1 MGKREGKAG
10 FKKKALLGGGIVLL
24 AAGILYGGG
33 IFYYRERFF
42 YGTQINEIPC
52 ANLTAEEVEQKLK
65 EKVEDYTLE
74 ISLKEGKK
82 ESLSGKEIGY
92 AYVPDEAVKEARKQQ
107 NPLAWITGYFRT
119 RTYTAGEN
127 IQFNEELLKEKVC
140 ALDCVQKDSMKP
152 PKDAYIAFENNQ
164 FVIKEEES
172 GTTIELE
179 KLQEKVKDAVG
190 KSQRSLSAE
199 ESGVYKLP
207 TVTKESEVLKK
218 QQEVWNSCAAV
229 TVKYT
234 FGEQT
239 ELLDGMTVKDW
250 MTYDENGNYVE
261 NTVVLQEHIREYV
274 NALGEKYNT
283 AGKPRTITSTSTGQP
298 VSVEGGSYG
307 FLIDARGERRQLL
320 ADIQSHANVERE
332 PVYARKGAAYGANDL
347 GNTYVELDL
356 TAQHLWYYK
365 DGALLMDS
373 DFVSGTYYD
382 YGRRTPEGTYTLK
395 GKQRNQVLRPAPNED
410 GSYDYESPVSY
421 WMPFNGGIGLHD
433 ANWRWN
439 FGGNIYLYSGS
450 HGCIN
455 LPVSFAGNF
464 YEKIETG
471 CPVVCFY
478 R

>member
-1 MGKREGKAG
+1 MKKKEGKPD
-10 FKKKALLGGGIVLL
+10 FWKKAALGGGIAFLT
-24 AAGILYGGG
+24 AGIFYGAGA
-33 IFYYRERFF
+33 FYYRERFF
-42 YGTQINEIPC
+42 YGTQINDIPC
-52 ANLTAEEVEQKLK
+52 ANLTVKEAEQKLK

-82 ESLSGKEIGY
+82 ESLSGKEIDY
-92 AYVPDEAVKEARKQQ
+92 TYVPDKEVEKALEKQ
-107 NPLAWITGYFRT
+107 NPFAWITGFFHAKE
-119 RTYTAGEN
+119 YTAGEN
-127 IQFNEELLKEKVC
+127 ITFDESLLKEKIN
-140 ALDCVQKDSMKP
+140 AMDCVQEANMKP
-152 PKDAYIAFENNQ
+152 PKDAYIAFKNNQ
-164 FVIKEEES
+164 FVIKEEEL
-172 GTTIELE
+172 GTAIELE
-179 KLQEKVKDAVG
+179 KLQEKAKEAVG
-190 KSQRSLSAE
+190 KSQSEISAE

-207 TVTKESEVLKK
+207 AVTKENETLKQ

-239 ELLDGMTVKDW
+239 EILDGMTVKEW

-261 NTVVLQEHIREYV
+261 NTAVLQEHIREYV

-298 VSVEGGSYG
+298 VSVEGGNYG
-307 FLIDARGERRQLL
+307 FLIDARGERRQLF
-320 ADIQSHANVERE
+320 ADIQAHANVERE
-332 PVYARKGAAYGANDL
+332 PVYARRGAAYGENDL
-347 GNTYVELDL
+347 GDTYVELDL

-373 DFVSGTYYD
+373 DFVSGTYYN
-382 YGRRTPEGTYTLK
+382 YGRRTPGGTYTLK
-395 GKQRNQVLRPAPNED
+395 AKQRNQVLRPAPNED

-433 ANWRWN
+433 ADWRWN
-439 FGGNIYLYSGS
+439 FGGDIYLYGGS

-464 YEKIETG
+464 YENIETG
-471 CPVVCFY
+471 CPIVCFY